1 MSMTYPVNGRL
12 GCKVVYY
19 GPAASGKTTNLKHV
33 YGRLDPAARG
43 KLITPTDGP
52 ERTLFF
58 DFLPVDMGVV
68 RGVRTRFHLYTVP
81 GQAPHGESRRLV
93 LKGVDGLVFVADS
106 HPQRM
111 AANRESLAD
120 LEANLAD
127 YGLEIADLPLVIQ
140 YNKRDL
146 EGATPVDELQ
156 AELNPRGLPAIEAVA
171 TTGVGVVATFP
182 YFSMADNIS
191 FSRIYEGREI

>member
-1 MSMTYPVNGRL
+1 MSLIHPVSGEL

-33 YGRLDPAARG
+33 YERLDPAARG

-68 RGVRTRFHLYTVP
+68 HGVRTRFHLYTVP
-81 GQAPHGESRRLV
+81 GQSPQRESRCLV
-93 LKGVDGLVFVADS
+93 LRGVDGLVFVADS

-111 AANRESLAD
+111 AANRESLSD
-120 LEANLAD
+120 LEANLLES
-127 YGLEIADLPLVIQ
+127 GLSISEVPMVIQ

-146 EGATPVDELQ
+146 EGATPIDELQ
-156 AELNPRGLPAIEAVA
+156 AELNPSGRAVFEAVA
-171 TTGVGVVATFP
+171 ISGTGVLESLTAITRQVIKALNR
-182 YFSMADNIS
+182 A
-191 FSRIYEGREI
+191 

>member
-1 MSMTYPVNGRL
+1 MSITHPVSGEL

-58 DFLPVDMGVV
+58 DFLPVDMGIIH
-68 RGVRTRFHLYTVP
+68 GVRTRFHLYTVP
-81 GQAPHGESRRLV
+81 GQAPQRESRRLV
-93 LKGVDGLVFVADS
+93 LRGVDGVVFVADS

-111 AANRESLAD
+111 AANKQSLAD
-120 LEANLAD
+120 LEETLAEYD
-127 YGLEIADLPLVIQ
+127 RALSDVAMVIQ

-146 EGATPVDELQ
+146 EGATQLEELQ
-156 AELNPRGLPAIEAVA
+156 GQLNPGSCEMFEAVA
-171 TTGVGVVATFP
+171 IRGTGVLETLTA
-182 YFSMADNIS
+182 IS
-191 FSRIYEGREI
+191 RQVIKGLHRA

>member
-1 MSMTYPVNGRL
+1 MSITHPVTGEL

-19 GPAASGKTTNLKHV
+19 GPAASGKTTNLKPV
-33 YGRLDPAARG
+33 YGRLDTAARG

-68 RGVRTRFHLYTVP
+68 HGVRTRFHLYTVP
-81 GQAPHGESRRLV
+81 GQAPQKESRRLV
-93 LKGVDGLVFVADS
+93 LRGVDGVVFVADS

-111 AANRESLAD
+111 AANRESLLD
-120 LEANLAD
+120 LEENLEDA
-127 YGLEIADLPLVIQ
+127 GLTISDIPMVIQ

-146 EGATPVDELQ
+146 EGATPIAELQ
-156 AELNPRGLPAIEAVA
+156 EALNPRGLAMFEAVA
-171 TTGVGVVATFP
+171 IDGPGVLESLTA
-182 YFSMADNIS
+182 IS
-191 FSRIYEGREI
+191 RQVIKVLNRA

>member
-1 MSMTYPVNGRL
+1 MPLTHPVTGEL

-19 GPAASGKTTNLKHV
+19 GPAASGKTTNLRHV

-58 DFLPVDMGVV
+58 DLLPVDMGIVQ
-68 RGVRTRFHLYTVP
+68 GIRTRFHLYTVP

-93 LKGVDGLVFVADS
+93 LQGVDGVVFVADS

-120 LEANLAD
+120 LEGNLART
-127 YGLEIADLPLVIQ
+127 GLEISDLPVVFQ

-146 EGATPVDELQ
+146 EGATPIDQLQ
-156 AELNPRGLPAIEAVA
+156 AELNPDGRPMFEAVA
-171 TTGVGVVATFP
+171 IAGTGVLESLTAV
-182 YFSMADNIS
+182 
-191 FSRIYEGREI
+191 SRQVIKALNRA

>member
-1 MSMTYPVNGRL
+1 MPLTHPISGDL

-19 GPAASGKTTNLKHV
+19 GPAASGKTTNLKHA

-58 DFLPVDMGVV
+58 DFLPVDMGIVH
-68 RGVRTRFHLYTVP
+68 GVQTRFHLCTVP
-81 GQAPHGESRRLV
+81 GQFAQRDSRRLV
-93 LKGVDGLVFVADS
+93 LRGLDGLVFVADS

-111 AANRESLAD
+111 AANRESLSD
-120 LEANLAD
+120 LEANLAE
-127 YGLEIADLPLVIQ
+127 LDLSISELPMVIQ

-146 EGATPVDELQ
+146 EGATPIDELQ
-156 AELNPRGLPAIEAVA
+156 AELNPGERAVFEAVA
-171 TTGVGVVATFP
+171 IEGTGVLESLTA
-182 YFSMADNIS
+182 IS
-191 FSRIYEGREI
+191 RQVIKALNRA

>member
-1 MSMTYPVNGRL
+1 MPLTHPVSGDL

-58 DFLPVDMGVV
+58 DFLPVDMGIVH
-68 RGVRTRFHLYTVP
+68 GVRTRFHLYTVP
-81 GQAPHGESRRLV
+81 GQSPHRDSRRLV
-93 LKGVDGLVFVADS
+93 LRGIDGVVFVADS

-111 AANRESLAD
+111 AANRESLSD
-120 LEANLAD
+120 LETNLAEL
-127 YGLEIADLPLVIQ
+127 GLSISEVPFVIQ

-146 EGATPVDELQ
+146 EGATPIEDLQ
-156 AELNPRGLPAIEAVA
+156 AELNPGGRADFEAVA
-171 TTGVGVVATFP
+171 IDGTGVLESLTA
-182 YFSMADNIS
+182 IS
-191 FSRIYEGREI
+191 RQVIKALNRA

>member
-1 MSMTYPVNGRL
+1 MAITHPVTGDL
-12 GCKVVYY
+12 GCKIVYY
-19 GPAASGKTTNLKHV
+19 GPAASGKTTNLTYV
-33 YGRLDPAARG
+33 YGRLDARARG

-68 RGVRTRFHLYTVP
+68 KGTKTRLHLYTTP
-81 GQAPHGESRRLV
+81 GQAPQRESRRLV
-93 LKGVDGLVFVADS
+93 LKNVDGLVFVADS

-120 LEANLAD
+120 LEALLRD
-127 YGLEIADLPLVIQ
+127 GDLELRDLPVVIQ

-146 EGATPVDELQ
+146 DGATPIEDLQ
-156 AELNPRGLPAIEAVA
+156 AELNPDGRVMFEAVA
-171 TTGVGVVATFP
+171 INGDGVLESLTE
-182 YFSMADNIS
+182 IS
-191 FSRIYEGREI
+191 RQVIKSLDRA

>member
-1 MSMTYPVNGRL
+1 MSMIDPVSGRL

-93 LKGVDGLVFVADS
+93 LKGVDGVVFVADS

-111 AANRESLAD
+111 AANRESLTD
-120 LEANLAD
+120 LEANLAESGVD
-127 YGLEIADLPLVIQ
+127 VADLPLVIQ

-146 EGATPVDELQ
+146 DGATPIDELQ
-156 AELNPRGLPAIEAVA
+156 AELNPTGRSMFEAVA
-171 TTGVGVVATFP
+171 IEGTGVLESLTA
-182 YFSMADNIS
+182 IS
-191 FSRIYEGREI
+191 RQVIQALNRA

>member
-1 MSMTYPVNGRL
+1 MPLTHPISGDL

-58 DFLPVDMGVV
+58 DLLPVDMGIVH
-68 RGVRTRFHLYTVP
+68 GVQTRFHLCTVP
-81 GQAPHGESRRLV
+81 GQFAQRDSRCLV
-93 LKGVDGLVFVADS
+93 LRGLDGVVFVADS

-111 AANRESLAD
+111 AANRESLSD
-120 LEANLAD
+120 LEANLAE
-127 YGLEIADLPLVIQ
+127 LDLSISELPMVIQ

-146 EGATPVDELQ
+146 EGATPIDELQ
-156 AELNPRGLPAIEAVA
+156 AELNPGERAVFEAVA
-171 TTGVGVVATFP
+171 IDGTGVLESLTA
-182 YFSMADNIS
+182 IS
-191 FSRIYEGREI
+191 RQVIKALNRA

>member
-1 MSMTYPVNGRL
+1 MPLTHPISGDL

-58 DFLPVDMGVV
+58 DLLPVDMGIVH
-68 RGVRTRFHLYTVP
+68 GVQTRFHLCTVP
-81 GQAPHGESRRLV
+81 GQFAQRDSRRLV
-93 LKGVDGLVFVADS
+93 LRGLDGVVFVADS

-111 AANRESLAD
+111 AANRESLSD
-120 LEANLAD
+120 LEANLAE
-127 YGLEIADLPLVIQ
+127 LDLSISELPMVIQ

-146 EGATPVDELQ
+146 EGATPIDELQ
-156 AELNPRGLPAIEAVA
+156 AELNPGERAVFEAVA
-171 TTGVGVVATFP
+171 IDGTGVLESLTA
-182 YFSMADNIS
+182 IS
-191 FSRIYEGREI
+191 RQVIKALNRA